1 MKRSL
6 LLLGIMLAAST
17 SLAWSSE
24 KVSVKP
30 SVVKKYPPAK
40 NLKAVNQPQTPTALA
55 ETAPRQAAVAT
66 EPIASA
72 PVAAPPAAPT
82 VPAQGPL
89 PPTTDTK
96 AAPVVKSAML
106 IAPPKP
112 SVLFAP
118 VPPQAGNPY
127 LQPVLV
133 RPGVNTPPM
142 VVVPVSE
149 ANPLEDLKSAIFSFL
164 PDGAGRMHAPIF
176 WELVKGPGK
185 PMLLVQVSCPTKAL
199 IGVDTPV
206 VAVLQLGVDQLI
218 EMANDSNL
226 LPAEIQKVCR

>member
-6 LLLGIMLAAST
+6 LLFGMMFAAST
-17 SLAWSSE
+17 SLAWGSE
-24 KVSVKP
+24 SVSVKP

-40 NLKAVNQPQTPTALA
+40 NLKAEKQPETPTTPAQ
-55 ETAPRQAAVAT
+55 TVPGQVAVAT
-66 EPIASA
+66 EAIASA
-72 PVAAPPAAPT
+72 PVAAPAAAPAA
-82 VPAQGPL
+82 PAQGPL
-89 PPTTDTK
+89 TATADKK
-96 AAPVVKSAML
+96 APAVVKSAML

-112 SVLFAP
+112 PVLFAP
-118 VPPQAGNPY
+118 VPPQVGNPY

-133 RPGVNTPPM
+133 QPGVNAPPM

-218 EMANDSNL
+218 GMANDSNL

>member
-6 LLLGIMLAAST
+6 FLLGIMLAAST

-24 KVSVKP
+24 KVSAKP

-40 NLKAVNQPQTPTALA
+40 NLKAVEQPQAPTASA
-55 ETAPRQAAVAT
+55 QTAPRQITVTA

-72 PVAAPPAAPT
+72 PVAAPP
-82 VPAQGPL
+82 VPARPQEPA
-89 PPTTDTK
+89 PATVVKK
-96 AAPVVKSAML
+96 APPVVKSAIL

-112 SVLFAP
+112 PVVFAP

-133 RPGVNTPPM
+133 QPGVNAPPM

-149 ANPLEDLKSAIFSFL
+149 TNPLADLKAALFSIL
-164 PDGAGRMHAPIF
+164 PDGAGRMYAPIY
-176 WELVKGPGK
+176 WELIRGPGK
-185 PMLLVQVSCPTKAL
+185 PLLLVQVSCPSKAL

-218 EMANDSNL
+218 AMANDSDL